1 MNMSLI
7 ETAKRF
13 GFLNWLNSQL
23 KSSKLKREWAKL
35 SNNYQ
40 KRAVK
45 LGFSYDSD
53 LAIGKFKNWHQKHAP
68 EFTAST
74 RRSLRVFW
82 VGSNLN
88 QDESGFLQALRRLAD
103 VTVFHNFEG
112 HYGTWSGQGI
122 ELDTLTFDHIRKVN
136 DKELIEQ
143 VSRAHEIGGIDV
155 LIGQMWA
162 DRISKEA
169 LLEVK
174 NMGIPVINISM
185 DDRLPSNWGLE
196 GDIRLGSVGLV
207 PGVTLVLTTSIET
220 CLWYGV
226 EGCPAVFWPLASS
239 KEVFGSSSSEA
250 RDIDVLFIGN
260 RYGVRN
266 TIIKYLI
273 KHGVNIEC
281 YGQDWPNGYI
291 NTKEMA
297 SLSKRAKIILGIG
310 AIGHCSDMYTLKLR
324 DFDAPVS
331 GALYL
336 TQRNPDLCELF
347 AEGEEIECYQT
358 CREALDKIHYYLRNH
373 SERQKIASRG
383 LKRVLTDHTWDT
395 RLMTTFSDLGLMSQ
409 NISDVSK

>member
-1 MNMSLI
+1 MNWK
-7 ETAKRF
+7 ETAKRC
-13 GFLNWLNSQL
+13 GLLNWLNARL
-23 KSSKLKREWAKL
+23 KSSKFKRDWAEL
-35 SNNYQ
+35 SNDYR

-53 LAIGKFKNWHQKHAP
+53 LAIGKFKYWHQAHAP

-74 RRSLRVFW
+74 RGSLRVFW

-143 VSRAHEIGGIDV
+143 VSRAHEMGGIDV

-162 DRISKEA
+162 HRVSKEA
-169 LLEVK
+169 LLSVK

-185 DDRLPSNWGLE
+185 DDRLPSNWGLKGE
-196 GDIRLGSVGLV
+196 TRLGSVGLV
-207 PGVTLVLTTSIET
+207 PGVSLVLTTSVET

-226 EGCPAVFWPLASS
+226 EECPAVFWPLASCG
-239 KEVFGSSSSEA
+239 EVFGPSSSEA

-260 RYGVRN
+260 KYGVRD

-281 YGQDWPNGYI
+281 YGHDWPNGHI
-291 NTKEMA
+291 NAKEMA

-310 AIGHCSDMYTLKLR
+310 AIGHCLDMYTLKLR
-324 DFDAPVS
+324 DFDAPIS

-347 AEGEEIECYQT
+347 VEGEEIECYQT
-358 CREALDKIHYYLRNH
+358 CREALDKIHYYLKNH

-383 LKRVLTDHTWDT
+383 LKRALTDHTWDT
-395 RLMTTFSDLGLMSQ
+395 RLATTFSDLGLMSQ
-409 NISDVSK
+409 SISDVSE

>member
-1 MNMSLI
+1 MVFINI
-7 ETAKRF
+7 AKQI
-13 GFLNWLNSQL
+13 GFLNWINSEI
-23 KSSKLKREWAKL
+23 KSRKLKKNLCKL
-35 SNNYQ
+35 ERKYLL
-40 KRAVK
+40 KAERK
-45 LGFSYDSD
+45 GFTYSVST
-53 LAIGKFKNWHQKHAP
+53 AIQNFKNEHKKNAP
-68 EFTAST
+68 NFVAKDPG
-74 RRSLRVFW
+74 SLRVFW
-82 VGSNLN
+82 VGSNIN
-88 QDESGFLQALRRLAD
+88 QDESGFLQSLKRLTD
-103 VTVFHNFEG
+103 VTVFHNFKG
-112 HYGTWSGQGI
+112 HYGTWSGQSV
-122 ELDTLTFDHIRKVN
+122 ELDALTFEHIRKVN

-143 VSRAHEIGGIDV
+143 VSKAHKMGGIDV

-162 DRISKEA
+162 NRVSKEA

-239 KEVFGSSSSEA
+239 EEVFGSSSSEA

-291 NTKEMA
+291 TTKEMA

-310 AIGHCSDMYTLKLR
+310 AIGHCSDIYTLKLR

-347 AEGEEIECYQT
+347 SEGEEIECYQT

-383 LKRVLTDHTWDT
+383 QKRVLTDHTWDT
-395 RLMTTFSDLGLMSQ
+395 RLMTTFSDLGLMAQ
-409 NISDVSK
+409 NISDVSE